1 MKNTFPV
8 ESTISIDERCLMM
21 GQKSCV
27 VWFTGLSG
35 SGKSTLAGL
44 LEAYL
49 FESGYKPYL
58 LDSDTIRNGLN
69 KDLLFSDD
77 DRKENVRRLGEV
89 SKLMADAGL
98 IVVAA
103 SISPFKSDRDEIK
116 KIIGEQRFVEV
127 FVDCPLHICEQRD
140 VKGLYKKARQ
150 GLIKQFTGV
159 DSLYEKPLNPS
170 VIIHSDT
177 ETINLSFQKIV
188 DFVTGKI
195 KM

>member
-116 KIIGEQRFVEV
+116 KIIGEQRFVEI
-127 FVDCPLHICEQRD
+127 FVDCPLQICEQRD

-170 VIIHSDT
+170 VTIHSDT
-177 ETINLSFQKIV
+177 ESINSSFQKVV